1 MVIFHSF
8 LYVYQRVNGTD
19 MNRDLQVATR
29 GYPIIPIS
37 GQTRQKS
44 QDQEGLEAVHRT
56 QHETAE
62 NMPAFLV
69 FLVFTSIV
77 HASQSFNLT
86 DLTGY
91 AYMLGLSTAVA
102 YVPLFWAI
110 LLVLLKTGAAP
121 MFQLRYMWQR
131 NGYLAPVLLIVLAAL
146 GHLEIK
152 SLSTRR
158 WWSRVHNVHRQS
170 TSPQVTESRD

>member
-1 MVIFHSF
+1 
-8 LYVYQRVNGTD
+8 
-19 MNRDLQVATR
+19 
-29 GYPIIPIS
+29 
-37 GQTRQKS
+37 
-44 QDQEGLEAVHRT
+44 
-56 QHETAE
+56 
-62 NMPAFLV
+62 MPAFLV

-121 MFQLRYMWQR
+121 MFQLRHMWQR

-158 WWSRVHNVHRQS
+158 W
-170 TSPQVTESRD
+170 